1 MRNKPDKSICVFG
14 SGVLYTHLKALIRE
28 VEGVRTARDIEHIH
42 RMRVASRRLRATLP
56 LFKACYPAKRVAAW
70 EVQIR
75 GITRALG
82 SARDL
87 DVQIE
92 CIRQL
97 ALKIQDRAHRP
108 GIQRLMLRLEQNRAC
123 HHPKVIRAL
132 NRLADSGIVDEMENR
147 ILPLAKKAA
156 KNFPYSDQLYQL
168 AYDNIQ
174 RRLEAFLS
182 YEEFV
187 PQPEKVEELHAM
199 RIEAKRLRYTLETF
213 APLYPDQ
220 YHAVVAAVRTA
231 QEMLGNI
238 HDCDVWV
245 VYLPQFIGEELQRAF
260 EYFGHQY
267 PLNSLIPGIEFLR
280 DNRQQL
286 RNQEYARFVEQWQSW
301 VSQCIW
307 QRLRQIIHLPL
318 ALHSTESPSPVPTVQ
333 DGSPPDEA
341 P

>member
-1 MRNKPDKSICVFG
+1 
-14 SGVLYTHLKALIRE
+14 
-28 VEGVRTARDIEHIH
+28 
-42 RMRVASRRLRATLP
+42 
-56 LFKACYPAKRVAAW
+56 
-70 EVQIR
+70 
-75 GITRALG
+75 
-82 SARDL
+82 
-87 DVQIE
+87 
-92 CIRQL
+92 
-97 ALKIQDRAHRP
+97 
-108 GIQRLMLRLEQNRAC
+108 
-123 HHPKVIRAL
+123 AL
-132 NRLADSGIVDEMENR
+132 NRLTDSGIVNEMESR

-156 KNFPYSDQLYQL
+156 KNLPYSDQLYQL

-213 APLYPDQ
+213 SPLYPDQ

-245 VYLPQFIGEELQRAF
+245 VYLPQFIGEELQLAF
-260 EYFGHQY
+260 EYFGRQH
-267 PLNSLIPGIEFLR
+267 PLTSLIPGIEFLK
-280 DNRQQL
+280 DNRQQN

-307 QRLRQIIHLPL
+307 QRLRKIIHLPL
-318 ALHSTESPSPVPTVQ
+318 ALHSTESPPPVPTIQ